1 MALPLE
7 SVRVLDLSRA
17 LSGPFC
23 TMVLADLG
31 ADVAKVEPLPGGE
44 MMRGWGPFHDGIG
57 VFYLSINRN
66 KRSLAVDFR
75 SDEGLR
81 LLKTLALRADV
92 LVENFKPGT
101 TRDMGIDYESL
112 REENPRLIYASIT
125 GFGTE
130 GPYGEW
136 PGFDQI
142 AQGMSGL
149 MSISGFPDG
158 EPTRVGLPIG
168 DLVAGL
174 WTATGINAAIAQRHA
189 SGTGQKVDTSL
200 LASLVGM
207 LCVQGQRYLSLE
219 EVPGRAGNDHPV
231 IYPYG
236 TFTASDGLLNL
247 AAATE
252 GMWATLCRLLDL
264 EPLRDHPDY
273 ADNSAR
279 SRNRDALRRA
289 LNERLST
296 RTALAWTRELI
307 AAGIPAG
314 PIYTLDQVF
323 GDPHVQHNGLA
334 EEVNHPVIG
343 RLRQLSNPLRMESI
357 GKRTVRTHPPLLGEH
372 SEAVLDTFG
381 VPASEI
387 ARLVAQRV
395 VGVTGSKG
403 AS

>member
-1 MALPLE
+1 MSLPLE

-23 TMVLADLG
+23 TMILGDLG

-44 MMRGWGPFHDGIG
+44 MMRAWGPFHEGIG

-75 SDEGLR
+75 SDEGLK
-81 LLKTLALRADV
+81 LLRTLALRADV

-101 TRDMGIDYESL
+101 TRAMGLDYESL
-112 REENPRLIYASIT
+112 REANPRLIHASIT
-125 GFGTE
+125 GFGSE

-149 MSISGFPDG
+149 MSISGFADG
-158 EPTRVGLPIG
+158 EPTRVGVPIG
-168 DLVAGL
+168 DLVAGM
-174 WTATGINAAIAQRHA
+174 WTATGISAAIAQRHV
-189 SGTGQKVDTSL
+189 SGEGQKVDTSL

-207 LCVQGQRYLSLE
+207 LCVQGQRYLSLD

-264 EPLRDHPDY
+264 EALRDHRDF

-279 SRNRDALRRA
+279 SKNRDALRA
-289 LNERLST
+289 KLNERLCT
-296 RTALAWTRELI
+296 RPALEWTRELI

-323 GDPHVQHNGLA
+323 NDPHVMHNGFA
-334 EEVNHPVIG
+334 EEVEHPVIG
-343 RLRQLSNPLRMESI
+343 RLRQLSNPLRMDSI
-357 GKRTVRTHPPLLGEH
+357 GRRTVRSHPPLLGEH
-372 SEAVLDTFG
+372 SEAVLGAFG
-381 VPASEI
+381 LPPAEI
-387 ARLVAQRV
+387 AKLVADGV
-395 VGVTGSKG
+395 VAVAGQD

>member
-23 TMVLADLG
+23 TMILADLG
-31 ADVAKVEPLPGGE
+31 ADVAKIEPLPGGE
-44 MMRGWGPFHDGIG
+44 MMRAWGPFHEGIG

-75 SDEGLR
+75 NPEGMQLLR
-81 LLKTLALRADV
+81 TLAMRADV

-101 TRDMGIDYESL
+101 TRAMGIDYEGL
-112 REENPRLIYASIT
+112 REDNPRLIYASIT
-125 GFGTE
+125 GFGCE

-149 MSISGFPDG
+149 MSISGFADG
-158 EPTRVGLPIG
+158 EPTRVGVPIG
-168 DLVAGL
+168 DLVAGM
-174 WTATGINAAIAQRHA
+174 WTATGISAAIAQRHTTGA
-189 SGTGQKVDTSL
+189 GQKVDTSL

-207 LCVQGQRYLSLE
+207 LCVQGQRYLSLD
-219 EVPGRAGNDHPV
+219 EVPARAGNDHPV

-252 GMWATLCRLLDL
+252 SMWAALCRVLDL
-264 EPLRDHPDY
+264 EALHKHPDY
-273 ADNSAR
+273 ADNTAR
-279 SRNRDALRRA
+279 SKNRQALREE
-289 LNERLST
+289 LNQRL
-296 RTALAWTRELI
+296 LARPAMEWTRELI

-323 GDPHVQHNGLA
+323 SDPHVRYNGLV
-334 EEVNHPVIG
+334 EEVEHPVIG
-343 RLRQLSNPLRMESI
+343 KLRQLSNPLRMESI
-357 GKRTVRTHPPLLGEH
+357 GKRTVRSHPPLLGEH
-372 SEAVLDTFG
+372 TEAVLGTFG
-381 VPASEI
+381 LSTSEI
-387 ARLVAQRV
+387 ARLVDKGIVAVASQAQEP
-395 VGVTGSKG
+395 
-403 AS
+403 

>member
-149 MSISGFPDG
+149 MSISGFADG